1 MAWNV
6 FKFCTALRAFGS
18 IMIVFFLGLVGVTY
32 YAVVVAYYGPH
43 LFRGGFDTLIAVAFL
58 FLFHLLLV
66 MVLWTYATVVLTDP
80 GGVPL
85 NWRPLREEEK
95 GDADPLVGLGY
106 GIAKI
111 GTNQSAVPGDFKNLD
126 IGFCLKCNRLKPPRA
141 HHCSICNR
149 CILKMDHHCGWVAN
163 CVGALNYKS
172 FLLFLFYTFLAEIL
186 VCLALLRVF
195 MEIFNDDE
203 VDLTPGKLAATF
215 IAFVLNLAFAVSV
228 LGFLIMHI
236 TLVGA
241 NRTTIEFQ
249 AKDKKTGLTWRY
261 DLGWK
266 KNYEQVFG
274 TEKKLWLIPVYSKDD
289 KRRMPALQGF
299 EYPTRPNWDPQH

>member
-43 LFRGGFDTLIAVAFL
+43 LFHGGFDTLIAVAFL

-141 HHCSICNR
+141 HHCSIC
-149 CILKMDHHCGWVAN
+149 
-163 CVGALNYKS
+163 
-172 FLLFLFYTFLAEIL
+172 E
-186 VCLALLRVF
+186 
-195 MEIFNDDE
+195 
-203 VDLTPGKLAATF
+203 
-215 IAFVLNLAFAVSV
+215 
-228 LGFLIMHI
+228 
-236 TLVGA
+236 
-241 NRTTIEFQ
+241 
-249 AKDKKTGLTWRY
+249 
-261 DLGWK
+261 
-266 KNYEQVFG
+266 
-274 TEKKLWLIPVYSKDD
+274 
-289 KRRMPALQGF
+289 
-299 EYPTRPNWDPQH
+299 

>member
-1 MAWNV
+1 
-6 FKFCTALRAFGS
+6 
-18 IMIVFFLGLVGVTY
+18 MIVFFLGLVGVTY
-32 YAVVVAYYGPH
+32 YAAVVAYYGPH

-172 FLLFLFYTFLAEIL
+172 FLLFLFYTSLAAIL

-266 KNYEQVFG
+266 KNYEQ
-274 TEKKLWLIPVYSKDD
+274 
-289 KRRMPALQGF
+289 RRSCG
-299 EYPTRPNWDPQH
+299 

>member
-1 MAWNV
+1 
-6 FKFCTALRAFGS
+6 
-18 IMIVFFLGLVGVTY
+18 
-32 YAVVVAYYGPH
+32 
-43 LFRGGFDTLIAVAFL
+43 
-58 FLFHLLLV
+58 
-66 MVLWTYATVVLTDP
+66 
-80 GGVPL
+80 
-85 NWRPLREEEK
+85 EEEK

-111 GTNQSAVPGDFKNLD
+111 GTNQSAVPG
-126 IGFCLKCNRLKPPRA
+126 
-141 HHCSICNR
+141 NR

-215 IAFVLNLAFAVSV
+215 IAFVSV

-289 KRRMPALQGF
+289 RRRMPALQGF